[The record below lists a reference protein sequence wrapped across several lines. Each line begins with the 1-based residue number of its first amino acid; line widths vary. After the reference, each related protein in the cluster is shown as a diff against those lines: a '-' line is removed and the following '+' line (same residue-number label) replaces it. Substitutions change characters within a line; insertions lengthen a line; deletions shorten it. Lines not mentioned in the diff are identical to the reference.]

1 MSAASRESP
10 RSTASWPLIRDW
22 IAIAKPATDASVT
35 PSAFGRV
42 PLRLTVAITLH
53 LSFLIPHTDAQP
65 SAFRRSTG
73 YATVTATTTASA
85 STCSDAVILGPS
97 CANHSFSRQDVQ
109 VAHATQLNATEQDT
123 LVKQIGLAL
132 LRTAPRDWQRI
143 TAHYR
148 TVGRYHELEG
158 EVTLADGGQQEW
170 VATQDI
176 ATLFNR
182 LRAGMY
188 REERGTWFNAHYS
201 LDAPASYNLEYDRE
215 EPQWRQLPPPQAY
228 ADELRMFPRTDEN
241 IPDWLMDRL
250 SGVGPETAGPHFRF
264 ARIFDGTNQVGRP
277 VIERQELNVA
287 EQDHV
292 LSYLGGA
299 PVVLPGR
306 GYDIDRLAPNPEARV
321 PVAFHSDGT
330 WIWPAAV
337 NYYLQEY
344 GIAPEAELV
353 EHIRNNRYQVPRVPD
368 EQRAA
373 AHDYLTHGDGGQPPD
388 PRGAVPGHGAPPG
401 AVPGAAPGMA
411 PGVAPGMATGMAT
424 TPSTHAPAGAPMDPP
439 WRRTPENGAGPPPDA
454 LEETQVWHTPADLG
468 APPPDATELTEV
480 WQAPADLT
488 GQPEAPADDVDAEVA
503 EGAESDALSD
513 AEAAVDVEHG
523 EAPPFDEP
531 QFDRPGY
538 DDVRAEEAGFD
549 EPWFDDRRFDDH
561 EDSRPAEPPHPD
573 PAALTSTSTQYF
585 DPRDAADDDG
595 FEDYDVDRV
604 DRVGDAEGIE
614 GFGDVGGED
623 AIADDVADHAYADE
637 PAITRMRTMLRDL
650 DVPASHYRIGEPA
663 THGWSIE
670 YVEQGWRVGW
680 YDDTLTN
687 PSVFGDAEDAAAFML
702 GKLLLEPA
710 RTETSAVDVHGAG
723 DPDRDVPGHG
733 DGVDVTDEQP
743 GANGTHR
750 DVGDALSAPPSGVAS
765 SAPQPTMVTRPVG
778 SAGVPA
784 MAQSPADAPPS
795 SAPVSSGASQP
806 TTVTPPASPDAA
818 STTFQPPAS
827 RQGTPPSGTPAGAA
841 DASSGGAPSQP
852 GNWPIQ
858 PLPGEPPLTLFRG
871 KQMEDLPIGSEID
884 RFGHPDGN
892 LTYAAGTPFEER
904 SLVPEW
910 VNRPYHVYRVQ
921 RPIETLAGDAIPWF
935 SQPGGGT
942 AYILPAA
949 IEDLVAD
956 GVLVELD
963 PGEPPA

>member
-1 MSAASRESP
+1 M
-10 RSTASWPLIRDW
+10 
-22 IAIAKPATDASVT
+22 
-35 PSAFGRV
+35 
-42 PLRLTVAITLH
+42 
-53 LSFLIPHTDAQP
+53 
-65 SAFRRSTG
+65 
-73 YATVTATTTASA
+73 
-85 STCSDAVILGPS
+85 
-97 CANHSFSRQDVQ
+97 
-109 VAHATQLNATEQDT
+109 AHATQLNATEQDT

-158 EVTLADGGQQEW
+158 EVTLADGSQQEW

-176 ATLFNR
+176 ASLFNR

-188 REERGTWFNAHYS
+188 REERGTWFNAHYT

-215 EPQWRQLPPPQAY
+215 EPRWRQLPPPQAY
-228 ADELRMFPRTDEN
+228 SDELRMFPRTEEN

-250 SGVGPETAGPHFRF
+250 SGVGPEPAGPHFRF
-264 ARIFDGTNQVGRP
+264 ARIFDGTNQMGRP
-277 VIERQELNVA
+277 VIERQELSVA

-373 AHDYLTHGDGGQPPD
+373 AHDYLTHGDGGQQPD
-388 PRGAVPGHGAPPG
+388 PRGAGPGHGVPPG
-401 AVPGAAPGMA
+401 TVPGAPGMA
-411 PGVAPGMATGMAT
+411 PGAAGVAPGMAPGAPGMAT
-424 TPSTHAPAGAPMDPP
+424 APSTPAPAGTPVDPP

-454 LEETQVWHTPADLG
+454 LEETQVWHPPADLG

-488 GQPEAPADDVDAEVA
+488 GRPDAPGDDVEDAERTDAPADAD
-503 EGAESDALSD
+503 
-513 AEAAVDVEHG
+513 AAVDEQR
-523 EAPPFDEP
+523 EAPPFGE
-531 QFDRPGY
+531 FDRSGY
-538 DDVRAEEAGFD
+538 DDVRAEEAAFDQPGFD
-549 EPWFDDRRFDDH
+549 EH
-561 EDSRPAEPPHPD
+561 EDSRPTAPPHPD
-573 PAALTSTSTQYF
+573 RAAQASISTQYF
-585 DPRDAADDDG
+585 DPRDAADDGFEDG
-595 FEDYDVDRV
+595 FEDYDVDDADGADGAWDV
-604 DRVGDAEGIE
+604 DVFADDRV
-614 GFGDVGGED
+614 
-623 AIADDVADHAYADE
+623 ADDGADDIADHAYPDE
-637 PAITRMRTMLRDL
+637 PAITRLRTMLRDL
-650 DVPASHYRIGEPA
+650 DVPASEYRIGEPA

-670 YVEQGWRVGW
+670 HVEQGWRVGW

-687 PSVFGDAEDAAAFML
+687 PSVFGDAGDAAAFML
-702 GKLLLEPA
+702 GKLLLEPP

-723 DPDRDVPGHG
+723 DPDRDVPRHG
-733 DGVDVTDEQP
+733 AGVDVSDEQP
-743 GANGTHR
+743 GVNGTHR
-750 DVGDALSAPPSGVAS
+750 DVGDALSAPPSG
-765 SAPQPTMVTRPVG
+765 APQP
-778 SAGVPA
+778 A
-784 MAQSPADAPPS
+784 M
-795 SAPVSSGASQP
+795 
-806 TTVTPPASPDAA
+806 VTPPATPDAA
-818 STTFQPPAS
+818 PTTFQPPAS
-827 RQGTPPSGTPAGAA
+827 RQGTPPSVTSAASAAEAASAPAAG
-841 DASSGGAPSQP
+841 ASSGGAPSQP

-921 RPIETLAGDAIPWF
+921 RPIEALSGHAIPWF

-942 AYILPAA
+942 AYVLPAA